1 MESQKPKIALYVKRP
16 FGDKLNAT
24 MDFIKE
30 NWKPMLKFCTYLI
43 LPLCLIQAIS
53 MNGIMGGAMG
63 IAAAKEAGTNSLAA
77 IGMQF
82 WVNYGLMF
90 LCYLVGSI
98 LLTSIIYGLMQIYN
112 QREER
117 LAGVT
122 FADLKPF
129 LFKNIRRLLVMVLFC
144 IGLTIVVGIVMGIL
158 VVASPFTLLLTIPL
172 LIASAVSLVYS
183 DLLVRGDRH
192 SCSFLE
198 NFPSGICHM
207 GRCLFSISG
216 HGLDIQCIAGSYYD
230 SVVYCHYRKIL
241 LYAERYTE

>member
-90 LCYLVGSI
+90 LCYLVG
-98 LLTSIIYGLMQIYN
+98 
-112 QREER
+112 
-117 LAGVT
+117 
-122 FADLKPF
+122 F
-129 LFKNIRRLLVMVLFC
+129 L
-144 IGLTIVVGIVMGIL
+144 
-158 VVASPFTLLLTIPL
+158 
-172 LIASAVSLVYS
+172 
-183 DLLVRGDRH
+183 
-192 SCSFLE
+192 
-198 NFPSGICHM
+198 
-207 GRCLFSISG
+207 
-216 HGLDIQCIAGSYYD
+216 
-230 SVVYCHYRKIL
+230 YC
-241 LYAERYTE
+241 

>member
-30 NWKPMLKFCTYLI
+30 NWKPMLKFSTYLI

-53 MNGIMGGAMG
+53 MNGIMGGTMG
-63 IAAAKEAGTNSLAA
+63 FAAAKETGANPLEA
-77 IGMQF
+77 IGAQF

-98 LLTSIIYGLMQIYN
+98 LLTSIVYGLMQIYN

-129 LFKNIRRLLVMVLFC
+129 LFRNIKRLLVMVLFY
-144 IGLTIVVGIVMGIL
+144 IVLIIAVSIVIGIL
-158 VVASPFTLLLTIPL
+158 LRFSIHAF
-172 LIASAVSLVYS
+172 AYYSAADCLCSAFGLVYS
-183 DLLVRGDRH
+183 NLL
-192 SCSFLE
+192 
-198 NFPSGICHM
+198 I
-207 GRCLFSISG
+207 
-216 HGLDIQCIAGSYYD
+216 
-230 SVVYCHYRKIL
+230 
-241 LYAERYTE
+241 

>member
-158 VVASPFTLLLTIPL
+158 VVASPFTLLLTVPL
-172 LIASAVSLVYS
+172 LIACAVSLVYS

-216 HGLDIQCIAGSYYD
+216 HGFDIQCIAGSYYD

>member
-98 LLTSIIYGLMQIYN
+98 LLTSIIYGLMQVYN

-144 IGLTIVVGIVMGIL
+144 NRPYI
-158 VVASPFTLLLTIPL
+158 
-172 LIASAVSLVYS
+172 
-183 DLLVRGDRH
+183 
-192 SCSFLE
+192 
-198 NFPSGICHM
+198 
-207 GRCLFSISG
+207 
-216 HGLDIQCIAGSYYD
+216 
-230 SVVYCHYRKIL
+230 
-241 LYAERYTE
+241 